1 MDLVWNFNYAEYM
14 TVFRQACDD
23 LKVGHIVPYQ
33 ARHSG
38 PSIDRASKD
47 RDMEEVRKR
56 GQWMTR
62 TSVQR
67 YEKAGSLAAT
77 WHRLAHS
84 VQMACK
90 SAEKYLE
97 EIILGR
103 DYPAITHSSKIAT
116 KRGYFADFF
125 AGSGGVSRA
134 VRKLG
139 FTSREW
145 ELLHGENHDLTRPS
159 VLRKIHSDIKHG
171 KILAAMFG
179 PPCST
184 FSPARDRTS
193 VIRNKAYPWGLP
205 HLSQRDAEKVAV
217 GNACF
222 GSAFKIIRWLDKYK
236 IPWMLENPHSSKAWY
251 LPELVA
257 LQNADHTCVF
267 YSNFC
272 QCKTR
277 WRKRTRLLSG
287 NLNWHDVARCQ
298 RVCHGSN
305 GLCSRN
311 GQPHFHLTG
320 SKSKGVPWTRVAQ
333 PYPVGLCHDLAYS
346 LLAPLRVVP

>member
-1 MDLVWNFNYAEYM
+1 MSQRLAARTLLDSKWLQFLTPILRVLCRGPKMDLVWNFNYAEDM

-67 YEKAGSLAAT
+67 YEKAGRLAAT

-125 AGSGGVSRA
+125 C
-134 VRKLG
+134 
-139 FTSREW
+139 W
-145 ELLHGENHDLTRPS
+145 IWWS
-159 VLRKIHSDIKHG
+159 V
-171 KILAAMFG
+171 
-179 PPCST
+179 
-184 FSPARDRTS
+184 
-193 VIRNKAYPWGLP
+193 
-205 HLSQRDAEKVAV
+205 
-217 GNACF
+217 
-222 GSAFKIIRWLDKYK
+222 
-236 IPWMLENPHSSKAWY
+236 
-251 LPELVA
+251 
-257 LQNADHTCVF
+257 
-267 YSNFC
+267 
-272 QCKTR
+272 
-277 WRKRTRLLSG
+277 
-287 NLNWHDVARCQ
+287 
-298 RVCHGSN
+298 
-305 GLCSRN
+305 
-311 GQPHFHLTG
+311 
-320 SKSKGVPWTRVAQ
+320 
-333 PYPVGLCHDLAYS
+333 
-346 LLAPLRVVP
+346 